1 MVGLLP
7 DRFEAGDDLLE
18 VNEHDPVVVGEAA
31 MAVVFGGGYESTGLV
46 DLVLV
51 GGQELEGGLKV
62 RAGQAGVGM
71 RAVLLRG
78 ASAEPVRE
86 AGLDPREVVLDPF
99 RIVGWRGGLEGQVF
113 SVDVDPGGAERLER
127 FANGGVVQSGVYP
140 CH

>member
-113 SVDVDPGGAERLER
+113 SDAAHRNSPELLIEIPHSGRLP
-127 FANGGVVQSGVYP
+127 V
-140 CH
+140 